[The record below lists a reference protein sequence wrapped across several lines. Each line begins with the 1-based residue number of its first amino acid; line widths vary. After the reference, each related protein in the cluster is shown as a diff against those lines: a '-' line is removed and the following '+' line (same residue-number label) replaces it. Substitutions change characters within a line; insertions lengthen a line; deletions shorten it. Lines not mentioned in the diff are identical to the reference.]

1 MGKLNGAADFEALDA
16 CHLQIQ
22 QQLCNLADLVD
33 EVSLHGLTPAVQA
46 QARAIER
53 FFSSTSRKHHQ
64 EEETQVFPELLAS
77 DDADMVAAV
86 QHLSQD
92 HFWIE
97 ENWLLLGPQLRAL
110 GTGIGWPDEVEFL
123 QQAQVFLDLCNDHI
137 ALEESLIYPES
148 KVRQIIATAAR
159 DQRLQA
165 NASTSTSTNAG

>member
-33 EVSLHGLTPAVQA
+33 EVSARGLTHAAQA
-46 QARAIER
+46 QAKAIEH

-64 EEETQVFPELLAS
+64 EEESQVFPELLAS
-77 DDADMVAAV
+77 GNETLISAV
-86 QHLSQD
+86 EHLRQD

-110 GTGIGWPDEVEFL
+110 STGIGWPDEVEFL

-137 ALEESLIYPES
+137 ALEEHLIYPES
-148 KVRQIIATAAR
+148 KAR
-159 DQRLQA
+159 LERALVAREQRLQA
-165 NASTSTSTNAG
+165 NKV

>member
-33 EVSLHGLTPAVQA
+33 DVTLHGITAAVQA
-46 QARAIER
+46 QARAIEQ
-53 FFSSTSRKHHQ
+53 FFSHTSRQHHRD
-64 EEETQVFPELLAS
+64 EESQVFPELLAS
-77 DDADMVAAV
+77 GNEQLATAV
-86 QHLSQD
+86 QRLSQD

-110 GTGIGWPDEVEFL
+110 GAGVGWPEEGAFL

-148 KVRQIIATAAR
+148 KERLALAIAAR
-159 DQRLQA
+159 DQRLRV
-165 NASTSTSTNAG
+165 NAAV

>member
-33 EVSLHGLTPAVQA
+33 DVAARGITQAVQA
-46 QARAIER
+46 QAKAIES
-53 FFSSTSRKHHQ
+53 FFSNTSRRHHR
-64 EEETQVFPELLAS
+64 EEETLVFPELIAS
-77 DDADMVAAV
+77 GNQSLVEAV
-86 QHLSQD
+86 QRLSQD

-110 GTGIGWPDEVEFL
+110 GAGIGWPDESEFL
-123 QQAQVFLDLCNDHI
+123 QQAQVFLDMCNDHI

-148 KVRQIIATAAR
+148 KGRLAKAIAAR

-165 NASTSTSTNAG
+165 NAVA